1 MYPHERKTLT
11 EITQLLKKK
20 LPDRI
25 IAVYAFGSRVRGD
38 YDAWSDFDVLIIVKD
53 KSPELESDIIS
64 IIVDEERSRELSFSP
79 VVKDIRAF
87 DLERS
92 LHTPFY
98 ENIMKEGVEL

>member
-1 MYPHERKTLT
+1 MYTHEKKTLT
-11 EITQLLKKK
+11 DTTQLLKKK

-38 YDAWSDFDVLIIVKD
+38 YNAWSDFDILVIVKD
-53 KSPELESDIIS
+53 KTPELESEIIG
-64 IIVDEERSRELSFSP
+64 IIVDEERRRELSFSP
-79 VVKDIRAF
+79 VVKDVRAF
-87 DLERS
+87 DRERS